1 LYTNQSFVDHKSE
14 SYDDESNMPFPDS
27 EEYNNNPRL
36 YDNEDNDNSGL
47 DNEDYDDEMNNI
59 ETESDCSKTSEISLY
74 NSEENDESTEFEE
87 SKMTNISDGTV
98 DAMFVNYDFDNSN
111 N

>member
-1 LYTNQSFVDHKSE
+1 
-14 SYDDESNMPFPDS
+14 MPFPDS
-27 EEYNNNPRL
+27 EEYNNNNPRL
-36 YDNEDNDNSGL
+36 DDKDYNEDNDNSGL

-59 ETESDCSKTSEISLY
+59 ETESDCSKASEISLY
-74 NSEENDESTEFEE
+74 NSEENDESTEDKEFEE

-98 DAMFVNYDFDNSN
+98 DAMFVNCDFDNSN